1 MQQDALLAL
10 DFARAQGAERAIV
23 ISATGTGKTMLSAL
37 DVRSVNPNR
46 MFFVV
51 HREQI
56 LDRTIREYRRVL
68 GGPATDYGLLTGSS
82 KQLDRRFVFAT
93 IQTLSQ
99 ESTLD
104 SVLRRAF
111 DYIIIDEAHRAG
123 APTYQRVIDRSE
135 SRLLA
140 RHDRNA
146 GANRWLQR
154 LRALHYNVPYE
165 IRLGKALE
173 AEMLCPFHYYGIAD
187 IAYEDDLTTSEDT
200 PLRLLISP
208 ERVNHLIRAH

>member
-1 MQQDALLAL
+1 
-10 DFARAQGAERAIV
+10 
-23 ISATGTGKTMLSAL
+23 ML
-37 DVRSVNPNR
+37 
-46 MFFVV
+46 FVV

-68 GGPATDYGLLTGSS
+68 GGPATDYGLLTGTS

-104 SVLRRAF
+104 SVSPEAF
-111 DYIIIDEAHRAG
+111 DYVIIDEAHRAG
-123 APTYQRVIDRSE
+123 APTYQRVIDRLNPSF
-135 SRLLA
+135 LLGMTA
-140 RHDRNA
+140 TPERTDGFNVFE
-146 GANRWLQR
+146 LF
-154 LRALHYNVPYE
+154 HYNVPYE

-173 AEMLCPFHYYGIAD
+173 AEMLSPFHYYGIAD
-187 IAYEDDLTTSEDT
+187 ITYEDDLTTSEDT